1 MATTTIDNETELSAV
16 NSILGAIGQ
25 APVTTLGETYDGR
38 VTYANPE
45 VAVIYNL
52 LREANMDVQSEGWSF
67 NIEQHVKVAPD
78 TNDEVVIPSNV
89 LQLDVHDSQKDR
101 YKDVIRRSGKLY
113 NKSDHKFTFTDD
125 YLYLDYTYLYP
136 FEDIPHVFKRYITYA
151 ASTRA
156 AAQLVGNPQ
165 LVQLLQGKE
174 MQARAACVEYEC
186 NQGDHN
192 YLGFPHESSF
202 NTYKPYI
209 GLAR

>member
-25 APVTTLGETYDGR
+25 APVTTLGETSDGT

-45 VAVIYNL
+45 IAVIYNI

-67 NIEQHVKVAPD
+67 NLEQHVKVTPD

-113 NKSDHKFTFTDD
+113 NKSDHKFTFTDE

-186 NQGDHN
+186 NQGDPSYFGWEHN
-192 YLGFPHESSF
+192 TFYDSF
-202 NTYKPYI
+202 QPFKA
-209 GLAR
+209 LRR